1 MSRFVKLIRLG
12 PVVALGLLTA
22 CAGQR
27 PDVEPHAGAVRGL
40 TPAEA
45 DMRAEAVRRDPVA
58 YLERVADNCRRLE
71 QYTLNFTRCERRG
84 LLQRLYGPEHITC
97 WFRRRP
103 FSVRMKWLDEDSK
116 YGESAWGEGQQDN
129 KVRFVT
135 HWWSPP
141 LLPPPSVNKVDLQAP
156 VVFGESKRPMT
167 DFGLE
172 RMMQRTLDALHKA
185 GDDVVITYVGL
196 VQLSDDGPTVHHI
209 RLEYPPA
216 KYRVPTQDLYL
227 DAAAD
232 LPAGTILKLASG
244 ELDASYFYADID
256 SRVKLTDADFLLES
270 ERSDASADAH

>member
-1 MSRFVKLIRLG
+1 
-12 PVVALGLLTA
+12 
-22 CAGQR
+22 
-27 PDVEPHAGAVRGL
+27 
-40 TPAEA
+40 
-45 DMRAEAVRRDPVA
+45 MRAEAVRCDPVA
-58 YLERVADNCRRLE
+58 YLERVTGNCRRLE
-71 QYTLNFTRCERRG
+71 QYTLTFTRCERRG

-103 FSVRMKWLDEDSK
+103 FSVRMKWLDEDNK
-116 YGESAWGEGQQDN
+116 YGESAWVDGQQGN

-135 HWWSPP
+135 RWWSPP
-141 LLPPPSVNKVDLQAP
+141 LLPPPGVNKVDLQAP

-172 RMMQRTLDALHKA
+172 RLMQRTLDALHKA

-227 DAAAD
+227 DVTAD
-232 LPAGTILKLASG
+232 LPAGTLLKLASG

-270 ERSDASADAH
+270 ERADASDRK